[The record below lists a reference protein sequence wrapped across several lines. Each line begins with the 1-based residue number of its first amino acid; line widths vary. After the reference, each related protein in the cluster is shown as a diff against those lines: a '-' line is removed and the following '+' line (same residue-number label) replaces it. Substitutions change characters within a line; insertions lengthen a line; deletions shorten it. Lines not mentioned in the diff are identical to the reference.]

1 LKEII
6 IIFLLINKLMNE
18 NNYFQKLFKQFI
30 SKIYLS
36 NYKLFYNLFKDY
48 NPPQSFEVIIALL
61 ELCQL
66 ISLPLSSEV

>member
-1 LKEII
+1 
-6 IIFLLINKLMNE
+6 MNE
-18 NNYFQKLFKQFI
+18 NNYFPKLFKQFI

-36 NYKLFYNLFKDY
+36 NYNLFYNLFKEY

-66 ISLPLSSEV
+66 ISLPLSSEVKV

>member
-1 LKEII
+1 
-6 IIFLLINKLMNE
+6 MNE

-66 ISLPLSSEV
+66 AFQNYMRQPIKASKL